1 MRRLLLCLGCVLTAG
16 GALALSWYE
25 YLQVDT
31 VRTQETAGRVID
43 TRVHSARSLP
53 PAVILAPRSG
63 EPVGRIEIPRLH
75 LSVLILE
82 GTSAGILRTAAGHIR
97 GTALPGTPGNCSVA
111 AHRDTLFRPL
121 KDVKPQDEIV
131 VTTTFGSY
139 KYIVDSTEIVDPN
152 DVDVLRQTPDP
163 ELTLVTCYP
172 FYYLGPAPKRFVV
185 RARMRET

>member
-1 MRRLLLCLGCVLTAG
+1 MRRLLLCLGCVLIAG

-31 VRTQETAGRVID
+31 LRTQETASRVID
-43 TRVHSARSLP
+43 TRVHSASSLP
-53 PAVILAPRSG
+53 PAVILYPRSG

-75 LSVLILE
+75 LSVMILE

-97 GTALPGTPGNCSVA
+97 GTALPGTSGNCSVA

-121 KDVKPQDEIV
+121 KDVKPQDKIV
-131 VTTTFGSY
+131 VTTSYGSY
-139 KYIVDSTEIVDPN
+139 KYIVDSTEIVDPH
-152 DVDVLRQTPDP
+152 DVDVLRKTPDP

-172 FYYLGPAPKRFVV
+172 FYYVGPAPRRFVV
-185 RARMRET
+185 RARQL

>member
-1 MRRLLLCLGCVLTAG
+1 MRRLLLCLGCVLIAG

-31 VRTQETAGRVID
+31 LRTQETASRVID
-43 TRVHSARSLP
+43 TRVHSASSLP
-53 PAVILAPRSG
+53 PAVILYPRSG

-75 LSVLILE
+75 LSVMILE

-97 GTALPGTPGNCSVA
+97 GTALPGTSGNCSVA

-121 KDVKPQDEIV
+121 KDVKPQDKIV
-131 VTTTFGSY
+131 VTTSYGSY
-139 KYIVDSTEIVDPN
+139 KYIVDSTEIVDPH
-152 DVDVLRQTPDP
+152 DVDVLRKTPDP

-172 FYYLGPAPKRFVV
+172 FYYVGPAPKRFVV
-185 RARMRET
+185 RARQL